1 MKKAGIFLILLLSFV
16 FLFAEEGQKSLF
28 PEEVNAANL
37 KALIKPEYADGTILY
52 EENPYAL
59 NIMYCVFIE
68 VMKNNLIS
76 FETYVSADS
85 SLTLEECAKIANDW
99 NNRHSFATVSFNQ
112 GEFYLQ
118 YYLPFSGGLHADN
131 FNYTI
136 EWVLA
141 SSFHFENYLKVL
153 EDLKKKLKNI
163 LAFCDK
169 KEHLKT
175 SIMIFIFILE

>member
-1 MKKAGIFLILLLSFV
+1 MKHIKVL
-16 FLFAEEGQKSLF
+16 FLFTFLTFSAFAQESGAELSVEQARGLYSLLENIEGQKSLF

-37 KALIKPEYADGTILY
+37 KVLIKPEYADVTILY

-59 NIMYCVFIE
+59 NIMNCVFIE
-68 VMKNNLIS
+68 VMKNNLIC

-112 GEFYLQ
+112 GEFYIQ
-118 YYLPFSGGLHADN
+118 YYLSFSGGLHADN
-131 FNYTI
+131 FNDTI

-141 SSFHFENYLKVL
+141 SSFHFENYLKDCL
-153 EDLKKKLKNI
+153 N
-163 LAFCDK
+163 
-169 KEHLKT
+169 H
-175 SIMIFIFILE
+175 

>member
-1 MKKAGIFLILLLSFV
+1 MRKRLLFFIFLTFSAFAQESGGELSLEQARGLYSLL
-16 FLFAEEGQKSLF
+16 ENIEGQKSLF

-37 KALIKPEYADGTILY
+37 KALIKPEYADVTILY

-59 NIMYCVFIE
+59 NIMNCVFIE
-68 VMKNNLIS
+68 VMKNNLII

-85 SLTLEECAKIANDW
+85 SLTLEECAQIANDW

-112 GEFYLQ
+112 GEFYIQ

-131 FNYTI
+131 FNDTI

-141 SSFHFENYLKVL
+141 SSFHFENYLKDCL
-153 EDLKKKLKNI
+153 N
-163 LAFCDK
+163 
-169 KEHLKT
+169 H
-175 SIMIFIFILE
+175 